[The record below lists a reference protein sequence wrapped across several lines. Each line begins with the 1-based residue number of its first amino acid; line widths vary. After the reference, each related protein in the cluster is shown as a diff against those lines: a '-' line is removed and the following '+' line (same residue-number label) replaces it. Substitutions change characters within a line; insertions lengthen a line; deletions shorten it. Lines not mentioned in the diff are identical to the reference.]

1 MRLVCR
7 LWNAVIISTPS
18 LWAQLGTD
26 SQYRSNID
34 ILSIWLER
42 SKTCPLH
49 IRLYLPIEPQ
59 CLSVLTSS
67 VERWESLEFIV
78 LRVHRQIS
86 SVDIF
91 PCLAPDDSDTFVFMT
106 SIARCHETFIIAL
119 IETTPNLKFLSIDY
133 RLDRHCAYSPLMDSL
148 FNLSY
153 LHLYYKALD
162 CERTWNMLLVALSC
176 ISIVKED
183 STFTHHDQS
192 RSQIWKS
199 FLSMCR
205 YALYYTH
212 LHSKSWILI
221 LVARTPAI
229 PNG

>member
-1 MRLVCR
+1 MESITWKYDGIHWIFYSSFVSSPPWVVLHGHVTVSMSIPRIDLHSPFLGYLWSFLLKFLPFAFLLDASTQMRLVCR

-18 LWAQLGTD
+18 LRAQLGTD

-67 VERWESLEFIV
+67 IERWESLELIV

-106 SIARCHETFIIAL
+106 SIARCHET
-119 IETTPNLKFLSIDY
+119 LS
-133 RLDRHCAYSPLMDSL
+133 
-148 FNLSY
+148 
-153 LHLYYKALD
+153 
-162 CERTWNMLLVALSC
+162 
-176 ISIVKED
+176 
-183 STFTHHDQS
+183 
-192 RSQIWKS
+192 
-199 FLSMCR
+199 
-205 YALYYTH
+205 
-212 LHSKSWILI
+212 HS
-221 LVARTPAI
+221 
-229 PNG
+229 